1 MLTPVTSAR
10 PRLAPLVIAAAIVG
24 SLATT
29 AAVRRPPATL
39 PPYRDAV
46 TGVVSM
52 LDSVPIVA
60 IMDEHLLSQEADFY
74 QRLIRDPRFA
84 QKANDI
90 IVEFGNELYQSVAD
104 RYVKGDKVPL
114 DSLRMIWEDNTQGP
128 LLTTSSPMYANIL
141 HATREVN
148 APLPRRRQ
156 LRVLLGDPAV
166 EWKTVTRERLWEI
179 HKRRGDVMRELARD
193 SVVAKGRRGIIIGG
207 GSHLRRGRVDA
218 QGRDKKWGA
227 LSNRV
232 FIINPHEG
240 FGGNAA
246 RYNAVLDSLPLGS
259 LVPVRGTF
267 LESIEIDE
275 AEQEVPAAGS
285 PPPPAPE
292 PPRGMHR
299 AHAGLKL
306 GDQYDAILYLGPISS
321 YTAVFADVDRI
332 RRDPARLAALN
343 KRSCMMM
350 GRGVD
355 TTRLYRTPAT
365 APFYP
370 NGRRASRVE
379 FDDDVDAD
387 PGPRPLPPLPP
398 NLPEPCATLLRP

>member
-1 MLTPVTSAR
+1 MLTHVSQTR
-10 PRLAPLVIAAAIVG
+10 RRLATLITATIIVG
-24 SLATT
+24 SLGTM
-29 AAVRRPPATL
+29 AAVRQDSTAL
-39 PPYRDAV
+39 PPYREAV
-46 TGVVSM
+46 TAVISI

-60 IMDEHLLSQEADFY
+60 IMDEHLLAQEGEFY
-74 QRLIRDPRFA
+74 QRLIRNPRFA

-104 RYVKGDKVPL
+104 RYVRGDNVPL

-128 LLTTSSPMYANIL
+128 LLTTSSPMYSNIL
-141 HATREVN
+141 RAAREVN
-148 APLPRRRQ
+148 AKLPRQRQ

-166 EWKTVTRERLWEI
+166 EWKTVTREQLWEI

-193 SVVAKGRRGIIIGG
+193 SVVGKRRRGIIIGG
-207 GSHLRRGRVDA
+207 GNHLRRGRVDA
-218 QGRDKKWGA
+218 NGRDKKWGD
-227 LSNRV
+227 LSTRV

-267 LESIEIDE
+267 LESIDIDE
-275 AEQEVPAAGS
+275 AEQEVPGVGAAA
-285 PPPPAPE
+285 PPAPE

-299 AHAGLKL
+299 VHAGLKL
-306 GDQYDAILYLGPISS
+306 GDQYDAILYLGPIGS
-321 YTAVFADVDRI
+321 YTAVFADMDRI
-332 RRDPARLAALN
+332 RRDPARLAALH

-355 TTRLYRTPAT
+355 TTRMYRTPAT
-365 APFYP
+365 AALYP

-379 FDDDVDAD
+379 FDDDVD

-398 NLPEPCATLLRP
+398 KLPEPCATLLRP

>member
-1 MLTPVTSAR
+1 M
-10 PRLAPLVIAAAIVG
+10 
-24 SLATT
+24 
-29 AAVRRPPATL
+29 AAVRHASTLL
-39 PPYRDAV
+39 PPYREAV
-46 TGVVSM
+46 SAVISI

-60 IMDEHLLSQEADFY
+60 IMDEHLLAQEGEFY

-90 IVEFGNELYQSVAD
+90 VVEFGNELYQSVAD
-104 RYVKGDKVPL
+104 RYVSGEKVPL
-114 DSLRMIWEDNTQGP
+114 DSLRMIWEDNTQGA
-128 LLTTSSPMYANIL
+128 LLTFSSPMYANIL
-141 HATREVN
+141 HAARDVN
-148 APLPRRRQ
+148 AKLPKRRQ

-166 EWKTVTRERLWEI
+166 EWKTVTREQLWEI

-207 GSHLRRGRVDA
+207 GNHLRRGRVDE
-218 QGRDKKWGA
+218 QGRDTKWRE
-227 LSNRV
+227 LSHRV
-232 FIINPHEG
+232 FIISPHEG

-246 RYNAVLDSLPLGS
+246 RYDAVLDSLPLGS

-267 LESIEIDE
+267 LENIEIDE
-275 AEQEVPAAGS
+275 AEQEVPARGTPA
-285 PPPPAPE
+285 PPAPE

-306 GDQYDAILYLGPISS
+306 GDHYDAILYLGPISS
-321 YTAVFADVDRI
+321 YTAVSADVDRI
-332 RRDPARLAALN
+332 RRDPARLAALH

-355 TTRLYRTPAT
+355 TTRMYQTPAT
-365 APFYP
+365 APLYR
-370 NGRRASRVE
+370 NGRRASRVQ
-379 FDDDVDAD
+379 FDNDVER
-387 PGPRPLPPLPP
+387 GPAPLPPLPP

>member
-1 MLTPVTSAR
+1 MLTHAR
-10 PRLAPLVIAAAIVG
+10 RAPFIAATIVASSLGIAAA
-24 SLATT
+24 APR
-29 AAVRRPPATL
+29 AALPPL

-46 TGVVSM
+46 TAVVSI

-60 IMDEHLLSQEADFY
+60 IMDEHLLSQEGDFY

-84 QKANDI
+84 RKANDI

-104 RYVKGDKVPL
+104 RYVKGDKVPP

-128 LLTTSSPMYANIL
+128 LLTFSSPMYANIL
-141 HATREVN
+141 HAAREVN
-148 APLPRRRQ
+148 AKLPRQRQ

-166 EWKTVTRERLWEI
+166 EWKTVTREELWEI
-179 HKRRGDVMRELARD
+179 HKRRGDVMRDLARD
-193 SVVAKGRRGIIIGG
+193 SVVGKQRRGIIIGG
-207 GSHLRRGRVDA
+207 GAHLRRGRVDA
-218 QGRDKKWGA
+218 QGRDKKWGD
-227 LSNRV
+227 LSKRV
-232 FIINPHEG
+232 YIINPHEG
-240 FGGNAA
+240 FGGTAA
-246 RYNAVLDSLPLGS
+246 RYNAVLDSLPSGS

-267 LESIEIDE
+267 LESIEIDD
-275 AEQEVPAAGS
+275 AEQEVPAAGTAA
-285 PPPPAPE
+285 PPAPE

-299 AHAGLKL
+299 VNAGLKL
-306 GDQYDAILYLGPISS
+306 GDQYDALLYLGPIGS

-332 RRDPARLAALN
+332 RRDPGRLAALH

-355 TTRLYRTPAT
+355 TTRMYRTPAT
-365 APFYP
+365 APLYP
-370 NGRRASRVE
+370 NGRRPNGVE
-379 FDDDVDAD
+379 LDDDVS